1 MGGWSEMGWFY
12 GLKATGFPNRNM
24 TLAGSDGEVG
34 GPGDG
39 ASIIPSGCR
48 GGGEVAA
55 ATAAMARWWRR

>member
-39 ASIIPSGCR
+39 ARIIL
-48 GGGEVAA
+48 
-55 ATAAMARWWRR
+55 

>member
-1 MGGWSEMGWFY
+1 M
-12 GLKATGFPNRNM
+12 A
-24 TLAGSDGEVG
+24 LAGSDGEVG

-39 ASIIPSGCR
+39 ASIILSGCR

>member
-1 MGGWSEMGWFY
+1 MMGWLY
-12 GLKATGFPNRNM
+12 GLKATRFPNCNM
-24 TLAGSDGEVG
+24 ALAGSDGEVG

-39 ASIIPSGCR
+39 ASIILSGCR